1 MIKLGFL
8 FLAVFSLG
16 ACASSSKE
24 DSYEGPFEDAAPR
37 VHSGAVSGGAK
48 KTMTTTAKTTIT
60 TTTTKMTPTTKPVN
74 VDPQDLQAL
83 DKMAKSLEAYVLKDQ
98 EAGFKKLCRD
108 PRFDCFV
115 DDVFYPKGKKK
126 VTRSVPPYAS
136 GSKMGLKGEKRVH
149 ARYEF
154 YP

>member
-8 FLAVFSLG
+8 LSVVFCLG

-24 DSYEGPFEDAAPR
+24 DVYEGPLDGSSSQAPAR
-37 VHSGAVSGGAK
+37 AGSGGTK
-48 KTMTTTAKTTIT
+48 KTTTPAAKIT
-60 TTTTKMTPTTKPVN
+60 TTTTTKTTSTTKPVA
-74 VDPQDLQAL
+74 VDSQDLQAL
-83 DKMAKSLEAYVLKDQ
+83 DRMTKSLEAYVLKDQ

-115 DDVFYPKGKKK
+115 DEVFYPKGKKK
-126 VTRSVPPYAS
+126 TPRTTPPYAS
-136 GSKMGLKGEKRVH
+136 GSKMGLKGEKHVQ